1 MMWKGTKVVLL
12 YKRVWC
18 LESWKNVLNCGQVVF
33 VNLGVWDWDWIKW
46 MRKKKKKER
55 VLCGCEHT
63 WRLNE
68 MERERDSCA
77 DERWRI
83 RMNWSLKMPK
93 TKEFKFQTL
102 WESTDTYMCTANEA
116 DYFFFK
122 PWYGYGFKLWLQV
135 KLRVLRPK
143 IIICLY

>member
-1 MMWKGTKVVLL
+1 MKRDKSCFIVQTCMVSRVMEKCVKLWTSSICEPGSLGLRLNKVN
-12 YKRVWC
+12 
-18 LESWKNVLNCGQVVF
+18 EE
-33 VNLGVWDWDWIKW
+33 
-46 MRKKKKKER
+46 KKKKER